1 MRRAA
6 IAGWDAKRLRR
17 VLGLFLLALAI
28 PAGALIHQAYSQLK
42 WAAFR
47 QHQLLAE
54 ELATRI
60 DGRFAELIRYEE
72 LRPFADYSFLVA
84 AGEPPAT
91 FLQRSPLSSFPVASP
106 LPGLIG
112 YFQVDAGG
120 ILTTPLL
127 PSGTTDAA
135 DYGVSADEL
144 AQRSAL
150 QDRVRRILTANR
162 LVKAGRPVAPA
173 SPTAAA
179 APRAKDSAEAP
190 SAGAAVA
197 SAEEEKVLPQVAFD
211 RLNEAVGGAKLAK
224 RPDSRGAFGRVDDL
238 KLDDRY
244 QQAAPAPSKGDE
256 AQRPLQAP
264 SANRLEQ
271 RASRKERSAVPQA
284 PPPPAGAARERDA
297 ETKAQA
303 PRVAIF
309 ESEIDP
315 FQLSLL
321 DSGHFVLFRQV
332 WRDGQRFIQGA
343 LIEQEPLLR
352 GGVES
357 AFRETVLSQTTDLV
371 AAWRGDVLSAFSSQ
385 AGRGYLSSAEELSG
399 ALLHRTRLSAPLDGM
414 ELVFSVASLPAGPGA
429 EVVTAVAATL
439 VLVLCGGFLLL
450 YRLGLRQIALA
461 RQQQDFV
468 SAVSHELKTPL
479 TSIRLYGELLREGWA
494 TENKKKT
501 YYAYIHDE
509 SERLSRLID
518 NVLQLARM
526 TRNDLRLSP
535 RALTAAELMDT
546 IRSKV
551 ASTVERAGFSLH
563 TDCAGEAAEAVV
575 DVDPDAFSQI
585 VINLVDNA
593 VKFSAKAER
602 KVVDV
607 GCRPAARDGIVF
619 TVRDYG
625 PGVPKD
631 QMRKI
636 FRLFYRIDSGLAR
649 ETVGTGIGLALVRQ
663 LVEAMGGTVD
673 VANCEPG
680 AEFSVSLPRS
690 RRLADDAP

>member
-54 ELATRI
+54 ELAARI
-60 DGRFAELIRYEE
+60 DGRFVELIQHEE
-72 LRPFADYSFLVA
+72 LRPFADYGFLVA

-190 SAGAAVA
+190 SAGAAIA
-197 SAEEEKVLPQVAFD
+197 SAEEEKTLPQVAFD
-211 RLNEAVGGAKLAK
+211 RLNEAVGGAKLAQ

-264 SANRLEQ
+264 GANRLEQ
-271 RASRKERSAVPQA
+271 RATRKERSAVPQS

-385 AGRGYLSSAEELSG
+385 AGRGYLSSARELSG

-439 VLVLCGGFLLL
+439 VLVLCGGFFLL

-494 TENKKKT
+494 TEDKKKT

-607 GCRPAARDGIVF
+607 GCRPAPRDGIVF

-636 FRLFYRIDSGLAR
+636 FGLFYRVDSGLAR

-680 AEFSVSLPRS
+680 AEFSVALPRS
-690 RRLADDAP
+690 RRSADGAP